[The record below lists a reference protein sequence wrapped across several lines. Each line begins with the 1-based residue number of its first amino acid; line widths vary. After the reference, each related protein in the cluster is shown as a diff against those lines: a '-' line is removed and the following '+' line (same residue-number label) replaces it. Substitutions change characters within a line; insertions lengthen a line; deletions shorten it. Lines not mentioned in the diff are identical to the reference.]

1 MRTEITNFPL
11 KDKLCSDFAT
21 YNAQITENDTAVIK
35 KVRQT
40 AFDQFLQLGL
50 PTQKLEDWRN
60 TDLTEVYMEDYHHYY
75 QKPAKIQDI
84 DKVFQCNVPHLDTI
98 MLALFNGR
106 YVSKD
111 TPLHTLPNGVIYGS
125 FEAAL
130 QQYPQIVE
138 KYFDKI
144 ADSSQNGFT
153 AINTAMALDGFFIY
167 VPDGVE
173 VEKTFQ
179 IVNIIHH
186 DYNIC
191 LQTRNLIVLEKNSKL
206 SLIHCDD
213 SYNHQKSLS
222 NTVSEIVIG
231 ENASLDHYKMQNV
244 NNASTIIN
252 STYFSMEANARITSN
267 GLSLNGGI
275 LKNNYY
281 VKMNGQGCETNIYGL
296 YLMDKNQHID
306 NLVYIDHIQ
315 PNCNS
320 SELFKGILDD
330 SATAVFN
337 GHVVVRKDAQKTNAF
352 QSNKNILLTDKAKV
366 NTKPFLEIY
375 ADDVKCSHGAT
386 VGQLDNEAMFYIRS
400 RGISEHNAKMLL
412 MYAFADE
419 IIQKINIE
427 PLRYRTEDMIKK
439 RLRGELSVCDQ
450 CVLHCSNPEKEYN
463 FEIDLAKI

>member
-1 MRTEITNFPL
+1 MKNIENSFPL
-11 KDKLCSDFAT
+11 SDKLINNFEVYQDD
-21 YNAQITENDTAVIK
+21 IKRNDNEEIFNVRK
-35 KVRQT
+35 K
-40 AFDQFLQLGL
+40 AFDQFLKLGL
-50 PTQKLEDWRN
+50 PTQALEDWRN
-60 TDLTEVYMEDYHHYY
+60 TDLTDVYKEEYQHYY
-75 QKPAKIQDI
+75 DNPGIVEDV

-98 MLALFNGR
+98 MLAMLNGR

-111 TPLHTLPNGVIYGS
+111 EALVKLENGVIYGS
-125 FEAAL
+125 FAAAL
-130 QQYPQIVE
+130 QQYPDIVAAHFAQ
-138 KYFDKI
+138 Y
-144 ADSSQNGFT
+144 ADASKSAFT
-153 AINTAMALDGFFIY
+153 AINTAMAQDGFFIY

-173 VEKTFQ
+173 FKKPLQ
-179 IVNIIHH
+179 IVNIINH
-186 DYNIC
+186 DKNIC
-191 LQTRNLIVLEKNSKL
+191 LQTRNLIVLGKNTKL
-206 SLIHCDD
+206 CLIHCDD

-222 NTVSEIVIG
+222 NTVSEIVLG
-231 ENASLDHYKMQNV
+231 ENAILDHYKMQNV

-252 STYFSMEANARITSN
+252 ATYFEMKDNAQLSSN

-275 LKNNYY
+275 LKNSNY
-281 VKMNGQGCETNIYGL
+281 VKMNGRACECNIYGL
-296 YLMDKNQHID
+296 YLMDKKQHID
-306 NLVYIDHIQ
+306 NLVFIDHLY

-320 SELFKGILDD
+320 RELFKGILDD

-337 GHVVVRKDAQKTNAF
+337 GHVVVHKDAQKTNAF

-419 IIQKINIE
+419 VIQKISVL
-427 PLRYRTEDMIKK
+427 PLRYRTEDMVKR

-450 CVLHCSNPEKEYN
+450 CVLHCSTPEKEYN
-463 FEIDLAKI
+463 FEIDLTKV

>member
-1 MRTEITNFPL
+1 MRTEISSFPL
-11 KDKLCSDFAT
+11 KDKLCSDF
-21 YNAQITENDTAVIK
+21 NIFQHQIIENDSPVITLE
-35 KVRQT
+35 RQK
-40 AFDQFLQLGL
+40 AFNQFVQLGL

-60 TDLTEVYMEDYHHYY
+60 TDLTDVYMEDYHHYY
-75 QKPAKIQDI
+75 DKPAEIEDI

-98 MLALFNGR
+98 MLAMLNGR

-111 TPLHTLPNGVIYGS
+111 KALNVLANGVIYGS
-125 FEAAL
+125 FAAAL
-130 QQYPQIVE
+130 QQYPEILE
-138 KYFDKI
+138 KHFAQY
-144 ADSSQNGFT
+144 ATSSKDAFT
-153 AINTAMALDGFFIY
+153 AVNTAMAQDGFFIY

-173 VEKTFQ
+173 VKKTFQ

-186 DYNIC
+186 DTTIC
-191 LQTRNLIVLEKNSKL
+191 LQTRNLIVLGNNSRL

-222 NTVSEIVIG
+222 NTVSEIVLG
-231 ENASLDHYKMQNV
+231 ENAVLDHYKMQNV
-244 NNASTIIN
+244 NNDSTIIN
-252 STYFSMEANARITSN
+252 ATYFNLAANAALTSN

-275 LKNNYY
+275 LKNNNY
-281 VKMNGQGCETNIYGL
+281 VKMKGEGIECSIYGL

-306 NLVYIDHIQ
+306 NLVYIEHLL

-320 SELFKGILDD
+320 RELFKGILDD

-337 GHVVVRKDAQKTNAF
+337 GHVVVSKDAQKTNAF

-400 RGISEHNAKMLL
+400 RGISEHNARMLL

-427 PLRYRTEDMIKK
+427 ALRYRTEDMVKR

>member
-1 MRTEITNFPL
+1 MRTEITKFPL
-11 KDKLCSDFAT
+11 KDKLCSDFEIF
-21 YNAQITENDTAVIK
+21 QDLITENDTPVITSL
-35 KVRQT
+35 RHI
-40 AFDQFLQLGL
+40 AFDHFIQSGL
-50 PTQKLEDWRN
+50 PTQKLEEWRN

-75 QKPAKIQDI
+75 QKPGEIEDL

-98 MLALFNGR
+98 MLALLNGR
-106 YVSKD
+106 YVTKD
-111 TPLHTLPNGVIYGS
+111 NALQKLANGVIYGS
-125 FEAAL
+125 FAAAL
-130 QQYPQIVE
+130 QQCPEIVE
-138 KYFDKI
+138 KHFNQY
-144 ADSSQNGFT
+144 ADTSKNAFT
-153 AINTAMALDGFFIY
+153 AINTAMAQDGFFIY
-167 VPDGVE
+167 VPDGVII
-173 VEKTFQ
+173 EKTFQ

-186 DYNIC
+186 DATIC
-191 LQTRNLIVLEKNSKL
+191 LQTRNLIVLGINSKL

-222 NTVSEIVIG
+222 NTVSEIVLG
-231 ENASLDHYKMQNV
+231 ENAILDHYKMQNV

-252 STYFSMEANARITSN
+252 STYFILAENAHLTSN

-275 LKNNYY
+275 LKNNNY
-281 VKMNGQGCETNIYGL
+281 VKMQGQGCETDIYGL
-296 YLMDKNQHID
+296 YLMDKKQHID
-306 NLVYIDHIQ
+306 NLVFIDHIF
-315 PNCNS
+315 PHCNS
-320 SELFKGILDD
+320 RELFKGILDD

-337 GHVVVRKDAQKTNAF
+337 GHVVVHKDAQKTNAF

-419 IIQKINIE
+419 IIQKISIE
-427 PLRYRTEDMIKK
+427 PLRYRTEDMVKR

-463 FEIDLAKI
+463 FEIDMAKI